1 MLISR
6 FTTEELAHL
15 SEREAV
21 RRHFAFRNLLSLR
34 WVAWV
39 AVLGAFGVM
48 LGQLGSRPLIGVA
61 HFLIALTFAIAVRQS
76 LRGASRFKPLDAL
89 GRRVQANARF
99 TTVLFFLVQITAW
112 MVVAAGSEGGTIS
125 AAVIGAWLLIVPRLA
140 FGNTVLLYGW
150 LAAALLIT
158 ALFRAGEPESVIGP
172 LMAGGVNI
180 LIALTLALGLSRR
193 ARKTFID
200 QWHSARSEA
209 IEQLR
214 MKEELEFAREIQLS
228 MLPMSSPPTEWL
240 EIASLSLPATEVGGD
255 YYDYF
260 PIDRDR
266 LLMVIG
272 DVAGHGLASG
282 IVLSGI
288 RAGLSLLAEE
298 VTAPLA
304 LIQRLDRMVR
314 NTSRHRML
322 VTLQLLL
329 LDRSSMTARV
339 ASAGHPPLLLRRD
352 GEVTSFETA
361 SLPLGT
367 KLSPVW
373 TERSIEIRP
382 GDTVVLQ
389 TDGLY
394 EANDAD
400 GTLYGF
406 ERLENVLHRAGESP
420 GEVRDAILRDLW
432 SFRGEARQSDDV
444 TIVVL
449 RVRDQ
454 ER

>member
-1 MLISR
+1 
-6 FTTEELAHL
+6 
-15 SEREAV
+15 
-21 RRHFAFRNLLSLR
+21 
-34 WVAWV
+34 
-39 AVLGAFGVM
+39 
-48 LGQLGSRPLIGVA
+48 SRPLLGVI
-61 HFLIALTFAIAVRQS
+61 HFLIALCFAIAVRQS
-76 LRGASRFKPLDAL
+76 LRGPSRFRPLDAL
-89 GRRVQANARF
+89 GQTVQANARF

-112 MVVAAGSEGGTIS
+112 IAVSAGSEGGTIA
-125 AAVIGAWLLIVPRLA
+125 AAVLGAWLLTVPRLA
-140 FGNTVLLYGW
+140 FGNTVMLYGW
-150 LAAALLIT
+150 LAAGLVIE
-158 ALFRAGEPESVIGP
+158 ALFRAGGAESVVPLLIG
-172 LMAGGVNI
+172 GGINI
-180 LIALTLALGLSRR
+180 LVALPVALGMSRR
-193 ARKTFID
+193 ARRAFLE

-228 MLPMSSPPTEWL
+228 MLPMSSPQTDWL

-255 YYDYF
+255 YYDYS
-260 PIDRDR
+260 PLDRER
-266 LLMVIG
+266 LLVVIG

-288 RAGLSLLAEE
+288 RAGLSLLAED

-322 VTLQLLL
+322 VTLQLVL
-329 LDRSSMTARV
+329 LDRSRMTARI
-339 ASAGHPPLLLRRD
+339 ASAGHPPLLVRRD
-352 GEVTSFETA
+352 GEVSSLETA

-367 KLSPVW
+367 KLSPKW
-373 TERSIEIRP
+373 TERTIDIRP
-382 GDTVVLQ
+382 GDTLVLQ

-394 EANDAD
+394 EAVDAE
-400 GTLYGF
+400 GNLYGF
-406 ERLENVLHRAGESP
+406 ERLEDVLERSGESP

-432 SFRGEARQSDDV
+432 TFRGEGRQNDDV

-449 RVRDQ
+449 RVRDDQ

>member
-1 MLISR
+1 MLTSR

-21 RRHFAFRNLLSLR
+21 RRNFALRNLLSLR
-34 WVAWV
+34 WLTWIA
-39 AVLGAFGVM
+39 AFGAFGVM
-48 LGQLGSRPLIGVA
+48 LAQVSARPIVTVA
-61 HFLIALTFAIAVRQS
+61 HFLIALAFAIAVRQS
-76 LRGASRFKPLDAL
+76 LRSPATFKPLETL
-89 GRRVQANARF
+89 GGSVRANARF

-112 MVVAAGSEGGTIS
+112 VVVMAGSEGGTIS
-125 AAVIGAWLLIVPRLA
+125 AVVIGAWLLVVPRLA

-150 LAAALLIT
+150 LAAALVIEV
-158 ALFRAGEPESVIGP
+158 LFRAGDAESVVP
-172 LMAGGVNI
+172 TLLGGGANI
-180 LIALTLALGLSRR
+180 VIALALALGLSRR
-193 ARKTFID
+193 ARRIFID
-200 QWHSARSEA
+200 QWRSARSEA

-214 MKEELEFAREIQLS
+214 MKEELEFAREVQLS
-228 MLPMSSPPTEWL
+228 MLPMSSPSTEWL
-240 EIASLSLPATEVGGD
+240 DIASLSLPATEVGGD

-266 LLMVIG
+266 LLVVIG

-298 VTAPLA
+298 VTMPLA

-322 VTLQLLL
+322 VTLQVIL

-339 ASAGHPPLLLRRD
+339 SSAGHPPLLLRRN
-352 GEVTSFETA
+352 GEVSSYETA

-373 TERSIEIRP
+373 TERAIEIRP
-382 GDTVVLQ
+382 GDTLVLQ

-394 EANDAD
+394 EATDAE
-400 GTLYGF
+400 GALYGF
-406 ERLENVLHRAGESP
+406 ERLEEVLHRAGESP

-432 SFRGEARQSDDV
+432 SFRGEQRQNDDV